1 MSLAD
6 SLLQDLTSI
15 EPFFQYPRL
24 RQRFE
29 SYKMTPNLFK
39 TVFSLVALTSTALC
53 GPLGK
58 RGDDPPF
65 GQTKGISQELFDMM
79 QLMAQYSAAAYYPH
93 NVNSPHDNLSCSLDQ
108 CPNLPKDN
116 CPRVE
121 QAATY
126 TAEEFNGTPHGDDH
140 GTDL

>member
-6 SLLQDLTSI
+6 SLLQYLTFI
-15 EPFFQYPRL
+15 EPFFQYPR
-24 RQRFE
+24 QHQQFE
-29 SYKMTPNLFK
+29 SYKMTPNIFK
-39 TVFSLVALTSTALC
+39 TVLLLVALLPTALC

-58 RGDDPPF
+58 RGDDPKF
-65 GQTKGISQELFDMM
+65 GETRGISQDLFDMM

-93 NVNSPHDNLSCSLDQ
+93 NVNTPNDKLSCSLDQ

-121 QAATY
+121 QAVTY
-126 TAEEFNGTPHGDDH
+126 TAEEFQGTQDGDDN